1 MPLVYQ
7 QNINAWTKIG
17 VWSIQEEEV
26 FFLRVVSLQ
35 NDISHPH
42 KRLQHL
48 AGRYLLKLLFPNFP
62 LQLIEI
68 ADTRKPFL
76 ASEDYHFSIS
86 HCGDYAAVIVSTEN
100 RVGVDIEI
108 PQIKI
113 RKISHKFLTP
123 EEQLLLELIP
133 LNHLHSLCLAWSIK
147 EAIFKWYGEGQVD
160 FRRHMR
166 ISTIKECNFD
176 FVASCF
182 FQKEETISLEVFAS
196 MFNGISLAYLVS

>member
-7 QNINAWTKIG
+7 QNINAYTKIG
-17 VWSIQEEEV
+17 VWSIQEDEV
-26 FFLRVVSLQ
+26 FFLKAVSLQ
-35 NDISHPH
+35 KDISHPH

-48 AGRYLLKLLFPNFP
+48 AGRYLLKLLFPDFP
-62 LQLIEI
+62 LHLIEI

-76 ASEDYHFSIS
+76 ANEHYHFSIS

-108 PQIKI
+108 PQVKIK
-113 RKISHKFLTP
+113 KISHKFLTL
-123 EEQLLLELIP
+123 EEQVLLQSIP
-133 LNHLHSLCLAWSIK
+133 MDQLHSLCLAWSIK

-166 ISTIKECNFD
+166 ISTIKESDFNFI
-176 FVASCF
+176 ASCF
-182 FQKEETISLEVFAS
+182 FQKEESISLEVFAL
-196 MFNGISLAYLVS
+196 MFNETSLAYLVS